1 MTEGRVR
8 GSAVNGSVGFLL
20 ALLPVLP
27 LMICACGGEPS
38 GSLPASAPEA
48 PSEETASDRAPESPS
63 RDVPGPSTEAAVPGG
78 PTADAAGADEVSPE
92 DAPPAASDP
101 APSAAGTAADV
112 PTTAT
117 PAGSGAPFRFVD
129 VAPTA
134 GLTDPTWCG
143 SRDKP
148 HILESGGTGLAWID
162 YDGDG
167 DLDLYLV
174 NGWRIEDRK
183 VAERGRN
190 HLYRNRGDGT
200 FEDVTDA
207 ARVGDDGWGTGV
219 TVGDADG
226 DGLPDL
232 FVSNFGPDVLYR
244 NRGDGAFEALSDPPG
259 LDGWSTGAVFFD
271 ADRDGDEDLY
281 VAAYIDCTLE
291 EVLQAEPTLEWNEV
305 MVMLGPFGLE
315 GEANHYFENL
325 GGGRF
330 RDATE
335 EAGLTD
341 VGLYYSFAVGAL
353 DVDDD
358 LDLDLYVAN
367 DSNPNYL
374 YINDGSGRFQEA
386 GLWSGAALDAQ
397 GNAQGGMGM
406 AAGDVDGDLDP
417 DLFVTNFER
426 DFCTLYENLG
436 DALFADVTRDSG
448 IRDPSFRNLSWGAS
462 FSDLDLDGDLDLFV
476 ANGHIYPQATEHP
489 LVGLGYEQ
497 PNLLFAGED
506 GRFVDVTDRAGP
518 GLAVVESS
526 RGLAVGDMDDDGDL
540 DLAIANCD
548 APPTLLRN
556 DTERKGSWL
565 RVDAPGALRVTVEA
579 GGRTRVRHR
588 LVGGTYVSAHD
599 PRFHF
604 GLGPVERIERLTVL
618 WPDGSTTER
627 TDVPVDSEVT
637 VRPEKTAPSSGA

>member
-1 MTEGRVR
+1 MRSEGRVR
-8 GSAVNGSVGFLL
+8 RGIARTG
-20 ALLPVLP
+20 ALLLV
-27 LMICACGGEPS
+27 ICACRGEVP
-38 GSLPASAPEA
+38 PAGETT
-48 PSEETASDRAPESPS
+48 ETASAAERAETPAP
-63 RDVPGPSTEAAVPGG
+63 AAGG
-78 PTADAAGADEVSPE
+78 P
-92 DAPPAASDP
+92 
-101 APSAAGTAADV
+101 
-112 PTTAT
+112 
-117 PAGSGAPFRFVD
+117 FHFVD
-129 VAPTA
+129 VAKEA

-143 SRDKP
+143 SRQKP
-148 HILESGGTGLAWID
+148 HILESGGTGLAWLD

-174 NGWRIEDRK
+174 NGWRIENRK

-200 FEDVTDA
+200 FEDVTEA
-207 ARVGDDGWGTGV
+207 AGVGDDGWGTGV
-219 TVGDADG
+219 AVGDADG
-226 DGLPDL
+226 DGRPDL

-244 NRGDGAFEALSDPPG
+244 NRGDGTFEAAADPPG
-259 LDGWSTGAVFFD
+259 IDGWSAGAVFFD
-271 ADRDGDEDLY
+271 ADRDGDEDLF
-281 VAAYIDCTLE
+281 VAAYIECTLD
-291 EVLQAEPTLEWNEV
+291 EVLHAEPTLEWNEV

-315 GEANHYFENL
+315 GEGNRYFENL

-341 VGLYYSFAVGAL
+341 VGLFYSFGVGAL

-374 YINDGSGRFQEA
+374 YINDGTGHFQEA

-397 GNAQGGMGM
+397 GEAQGGMGL

-426 DFCTLYENLG
+426 DTCTLYENLG

-448 IRDPSFRNLSWGAS
+448 IYDPSFASLSWGATL
-462 FSDLDLDGDLDLFV
+462 SDFDLDGDLDLFV

-489 LVGLGYEQ
+489 LTGLGYAE
-497 PNLLFAGED
+497 PNLVFAHE
-506 GRFVDVTDRAGP
+506 GRRFIDVTENSGP

-526 RGLAVGDMDDDGDL
+526 RGVAVGDMDGDGDL
-540 DLAIANCD
+540 DLAISNVD

-556 DTERKGSWL
+556 DTRRRGSWL
-565 RVDAPGALRVTVEA
+565 LVDAPGALRVTVEA
-579 GGRTRVRHR
+579 GDRRWVRHR
-588 LVGGTYVSAHD
+588 VLGASYVSASD

-604 GLGPVERIERLTVL
+604 GLGPVDHIDRLTVL

-627 TDVPVDSEVT
+627 TGVPVDAVLSL
-637 VRPEKTAPSSGA
+637 APR

>member
-1 MTEGRVR
+1 VPAPPS
-8 GSAVNGSVGFLL
+8 SA
-20 ALLPVLP
+20 
-27 LMICACGGEPS
+27 
-38 GSLPASAPEA
+38 A
-48 PSEETASDRAPESPS
+48 PSRAT
-63 RDVPGPSTEAAVPGG
+63 GP
-78 PTADAAGADEVSPE
+78 
-92 DAPPAASDP
+92 
-101 APSAAGTAADV
+101 
-112 PTTAT
+112 
-117 PAGSGAPFRFVD
+117 FHFVD
-129 VAPTA
+129 VAATA

-174 NGWRIEDRK
+174 NGWRIEDQA

-200 FEDVTDA
+200 FEDVTEA
-207 ARVGDDGWGTGV
+207 AGVGDDGWGTGV
-219 TVGDADG
+219 AVGDADG
-226 DGLPDL
+226 DGRPDL

-244 NRGDGAFEALSDPPG
+244 NRGDGTFEPVAAPPSI
-259 LDGWSTGAVFFD
+259 DGWSTGAVFFD

-281 VAAYIDCTLE
+281 VAAYIDCTLD
-291 EVLQAEPTLEWNEV
+291 EVLDAEPTLEWNEV

-315 GEANHYFENL
+315 GKGNRYFENL

-341 VGLYYSFAVGAL
+341 AGLYYSFAVGAL

-374 YINDGSGRFQEA
+374 YLNDGTGRFQEA

-426 DFCTLYENLG
+426 DFCTLYENQYDRLG
-436 DALFADVTRDSG
+436 DALFTDVTRNSG
-448 IRDPSFRNLSWGAS
+448 IRDPSFTFLSWGATL
-462 FSDLDLDGDLDLFV
+462 SDLDLDGDLDLVV
-476 ANGHIYPQATEHP
+476 ANGHIYPQATEYP
-489 LVGLGYEQ
+489 LVGRGYAQ
-497 PNLLFAGED
+497 RNLLFAGED
-506 GRFVDVTDRAGP
+506 GRFVDVTERAGP

-526 RGLAVGDMDDDGDL
+526 RGLAVGDMDADGDL
-540 DLAIANCD
+540 DLAVANVD
-548 APPTLLRN
+548 APPSLLRN
-556 DTERKGSWL
+556 DTERRGSWL
-565 RVDAPGALRVTVEA
+565 LVDAPGALRVTVEA
-579 GGRTRVRHR
+579 GGRRWVRHR
-588 LVGGTYVSAHD
+588 LVGGTYVSVHD

-604 GLGPVERIERLTVL
+604 GLGPVERIDRLTVL

-627 TDVPVDSEVT
+627 TGVGVDT
-637 VRPEKTAPSSGA
+637 VVSLPQSVL